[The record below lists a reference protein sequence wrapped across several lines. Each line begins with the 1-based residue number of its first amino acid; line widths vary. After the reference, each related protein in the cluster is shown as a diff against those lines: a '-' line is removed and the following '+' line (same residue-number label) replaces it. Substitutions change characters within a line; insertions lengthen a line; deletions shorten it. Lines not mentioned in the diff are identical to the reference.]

1 MKHSSFIVFSVA
13 AILIGLAGQV
23 AADLNS
29 LRGAEAVPATLE
41 APKLMRFINDKE
53 NIERTFEE
61 QPPLTPHT
69 NEKYTI
75 NLQINKCL
83 ECHMKQPGKDEAKS
97 VEMSESHYIGRDGVK
112 LDRPAGGRHFCTQCH
127 VPQIDAEPLIGSN
140 FQSVK

>member
-1 MKHSSFIVFSVA
+1 MKHSSFIVFSIA

-29 LRGAEAVPATLE
+29 LRGAEAVPVTVD

-53 NIERTFEE
+53 NIERTFDE

-83 ECHMKQPGKDEAKS
+83 DCHMKQPGKDEAKS
-97 VEMSESHYIGRDGVK
+97 VEMSDSHFTGRDGVK
-112 LDRPAGGRHFCTQCH
+112 RDRPAGGRHFCTQCH
-127 VPQIDAEPLIGSN
+127 VPQVDAQPLIGSN
-140 FQSVK
+140 FQSLK